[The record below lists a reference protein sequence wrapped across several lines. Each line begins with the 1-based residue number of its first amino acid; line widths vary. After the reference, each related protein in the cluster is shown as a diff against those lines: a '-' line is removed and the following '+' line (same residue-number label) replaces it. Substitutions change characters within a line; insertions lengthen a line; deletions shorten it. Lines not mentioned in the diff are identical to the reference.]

1 MAPAPACR
9 INRWHI
15 QKASE
20 AAVFLAKKARNA
32 SKAAGRRPILVVGG
46 EGALTEAVS
55 RDLEAHGVGVVRG
68 DLPDP
73 AAALPAEEAGLGG
86 VVCTYTDIRR
96 SQAVARAVLAA
107 PSLRYLPFE
116 CVVLPEEDYRRLRR
130 HDRRTAV
137 DFVSPLPTYPV
148 DVFAIYE
155 EALGHFQPKCELR
168 DFMDLCQLL
177 EAVERN
183 GVPGAVAEFGAFQ
196 GHSGY
201 LMADFLARRGSSR
214 RLLLF
219 DTFDRFPEEPLGI
232 DRFWSGSHAVDFEAL
247 QGRFAR
253 FPFVELVR
261 GDFTR
266 TFDRAGVD
274 RLALAYVDC
283 DSFRA
288 TDYLLERLFP
298 EVLAPGGI
306 LAVEDYGHPQLL
318 GSRAAVHRFFDGRPG
333 CVPFF
338 SQFSGL
344 YIVIKL

>member
-1 MAPAPACR
+1 MAPAPGPK
-9 INRWHI
+9 INRWRI
-15 QKASE
+15 RSPEE
-20 AAVFLAKKARNA
+20 AAAFLAKKGRNA
-32 SKAAGRRPILVVGG
+32 FKAAGGRPILVVGG
-46 EGALTEAVS
+46 ANGLTEAVCG
-55 RDLEAHGVGVVRG
+55 DLAAHGVAFVRG

-73 AAALPAEEAGLGG
+73 AAALPAGGADLAG

-96 SQAVARAVLAA
+96 SQAVARAVLED
-107 PSLRYLPFE
+107 PGLRRLPFE
-116 CVVLPEEDYRRLRR
+116 AVVLPQKDYGSLRR
-130 HDRRTAV
+130 HDRRRDL
-137 DFVSPLPTYPV
+137 DFVSPLPTYPE

-155 EALGHFQPKCELR
+155 ESLAHFPPKCELR

-177 EAVERN
+177 DALERN
-183 GVPGAVAEFGAFQ
+183 RIPGDVAEFGSYQ

-201 LMADFLARRGSSR
+201 LMAQFLDRRGARR

-219 DTFDRFPEEPLGI
+219 DTFDRFPQEPLGI
-232 DRFWSGSHAVDFEAL
+232 DRFWSGSHPVDFEAL
-247 QGRFAR
+247 KGRFAR

-261 GDFTR
+261 GDFTA

-288 TDYLLERLFP
+288 TAFLLERLFP
-298 EVLAPGGI
+298 QVLAPGGI

-318 GSRAAVHRFFDGRPG
+318 GSRAAVHRYFDGRPG

-338 SQFSGL
+338 SHFSGL
-344 YIVIKL
+344 YIVVKL